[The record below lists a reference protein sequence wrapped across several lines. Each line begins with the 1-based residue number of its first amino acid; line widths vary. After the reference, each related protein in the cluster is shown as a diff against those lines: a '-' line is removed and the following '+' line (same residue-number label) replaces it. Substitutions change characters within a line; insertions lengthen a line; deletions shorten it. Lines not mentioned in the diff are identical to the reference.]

1 MSSQSSPIVN
11 VLSRLDAVSL
21 SGTGQWR
28 ARCPAHDDYGPSLSV
43 RETVAGG
50 VLLFCFAGCETADVV
65 EAIGLRMA
73 DLYAP
78 GQR

>member
-1 MSSQSSPIVN
+1 MSSETPIVN
-11 VLSRLDAVSL
+11 VLSRLDAVSMR
-21 SGTGQWR
+21 GTGQWR
-28 ARCPAHDDYGPSLSV
+28 ARCPAHDDHGPSLSV